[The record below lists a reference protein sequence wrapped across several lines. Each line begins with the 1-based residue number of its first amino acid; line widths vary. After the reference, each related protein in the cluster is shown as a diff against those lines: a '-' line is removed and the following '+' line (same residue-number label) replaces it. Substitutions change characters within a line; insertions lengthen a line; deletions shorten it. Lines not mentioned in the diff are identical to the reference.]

1 MLNLVTFKELLEKS
15 IFLKIAAQAFETGD
29 FLTRFLAF
37 CGSVSDKI
45 FDYKKKTRNLI
56 EKDKLLFEHIRQTF
70 SLRVFLSFCLIF
82 SHFQPGVAY

>member
-1 MLNLVTFKELLEKS
+1 M
-15 IFLKIAAQAFETGD
+15 FLKIAAQAFETGD

-45 FDYKKKTRNLI
+45 FLVNKKTCYLI
-56 EKDKLLFEHIRQTF
+56 EKDKLIFEHIRQTF

-82 SHFQPGVAY
+82 SHFQAGVAY